1 MYNLYYKSLKGVAN
15 SLDIY
20 NKKYKHVAESN
31 KIGPINKRFCKRKF
45 TKRFDFSLYYY
56 YLLKI
61 IKTKFK
67 KTEETSY
74 YILLAISYYY
84 T

>member
-31 KIGPINKRFCKRKF
+31 KIGPINKKILQ
-45 TKRFDFSLYYY
+45 TKIY
-56 YLLKI
+56 
-61 IKTKFK
+61 KT
-67 KTEETSY
+67 
-74 YILLAISYYY
+74 L
-84 T
+84 